1 MNNINND
8 EYVYIVFSHTRA
20 LVHYDDDRINLE
32 IIFKT
37 EEKANDYITGKN
49 KENKKNKINYISYK
63 YEKIKLG
70 EFCYLN
76 IDSFFN

>member
-1 MNNINND
+1 MFILYFLTQ
-8 EYVYIVFSHTRA
+8 EQ

-37 EEKANDYITGKN
+37 EEEANDYVTGKN

-70 EFCYLN
+70 EFCYRDMN
-76 IDSFFN
+76 SFFN